1 MTDYKASKRIVG
13 TSAERDPNNIGSGG
27 WSTSGSQNA
36 ISESNGVITFNVTT
50 SNTGDTLFIKSL
62 PATAGSS
69 WVVRYKLDITQS
81 NYGGSGSGNHIVGIS
96 DSFSRSGSG
105 ENPPNSSTNMFVK
118 NTYHSD
124 KKFAQYW
131 TNGSTGGN
139 DWDNGVT
146 LSGGAQ
152 TWYVTITNNS
162 GSMTT
167 RYGANSDYTGGN
179 ITSAWTVDSTAQ
191 STSKPKIF
199 ISTYASSNM
208 SSGGFV
214 GTISDLKF
222 YNNTT
227 TPTDSDDYQTN
238 SIWEE
243 SDTGKHYIWS
253 GSAWTEVA

>member
-13 TSAERDPNNIGSGG
+13 TSAERDPNTIGSG
-27 WSTSGSQNA
+27 WTVSGDSF
-36 ISESNGVITFNVTT
+36 ISESGGVISF
-50 SNTGDTLFIKSL
+50 SASSGGDCLLINSL
-62 PATAGSS
+62 PATAGTS

-81 NYGGSGSGNHIVGIS
+81 NYGGSGSGNHLVGIS

-105 ENPPNSSTNMFVK
+105 EDPPNSSTSMYVK

-131 TNGSTGGN
+131 TNGSTNGN
-139 DWDNGVT
+139 DWDNGGT
-146 LSGGAQ
+146 LSSGAQ

-167 RYGANSDYTGGN
+167 RYGASSDYTGGS
-179 ITSAWTVDSTAQ
+179 ITSAWTVNATTQ
-191 STSKPKIF
+191 STSKTKIF
-199 ISTYASSNM
+199 ITAFCSANI
-208 SSGGFV
+208 SSGGFA

-227 TPTDSDDYQTN
+227 TPTSDNYQTN
-238 SIWEE
+238 TIWSET
-243 SDTGKHYIWS
+243 DTGKDYIWS

>member
-13 TSAERDPNNIGSGG
+13 TSAERDPNTIGSG
-27 WSTSGSQNA
+27 WTVSGDSF
-36 ISESNGVITFNVTT
+36 ISESGGVISF
-50 SNTGDTLFIKSL
+50 SASSGGDCLLINSL
-62 PATAGSS
+62 PATAGTS
-69 WVVRYKLDITQS
+69 WLVRYKLDITQS
-81 NYGGSGSGNHIVGIS
+81 NYSGSGSGNHIVGIS

-105 ENPPNSSTNMFVK
+105 EDPPNSSTAMYLK

-124 KKFAQYW
+124 KKAAQYW
-131 TNGSTGGN
+131 TNGSTNGN
-139 DWDNGVT
+139 DWANGVT

-167 RYGANSDYTGGN
+167 RYGASSDYTGGS

-191 STSKPKIF
+191 STSKTKIF
-199 ISTYASSNM
+199 ISAYCSASI
-208 SSGGFV
+208 SSGGFA

-227 TPTDSDDYQTN
+227 TPTTDNYQTN